1 MHVQNNDGLEAN
13 NEISISKDLHEEL
26 SVQHYVVPGPATIEI
41 AIPVPIETPV
51 EIYVEKIV

>member
-1 MHVQNNDGLEAN
+1 MHVQNNDGLEAD

-26 SVQHYVVPGPATIEI
+26 NVQHYVVPGPAHIEI

-51 EIYVEKIV
+51 EIYMEKIV